1 MQTRARPAGQQL
13 AYDLIAVPFLRFLST
28 FTLEALDSGEMG
40 RLTADQPVPPPSGVL
55 HCCSAAPTSR
65 EPRQFLAATSH
76 AEALGSW

>member
-13 AYDLIAVPFLRFLST
+13 EYDLIAVPFLRFLST

-40 RLTADQPVPPPSGVL
+40 RLTADQPVPPPSGS
-55 HCCSAAPTSR
+55 CTAAPTSR